1 LFPSCRVEILTGF
14 AVVPQVRLTSQ
25 ASVEE
30 QKSQNALLSGGLV
43 GFGMQDSAG
52 KSATLVVATNF
63 TDFEKNP
70 PIDLATEKP
79 LLYFY
84 RRNFTRLQRAIF
96 SVQSNW
102 SMEAGT
108 GDQTLPPG

>member
-1 LFPSCRVEILTGF
+1 V
-14 AVVPQVRLTSQ
+14 VVPFL
-25 ASVEE
+25 VELNG
-30 QKSQNALLSGGLV
+30 QKP
-43 GFGMQDSAG
+43 
-52 KSATLVVATNF
+52 TLGQLTNF
-63 TDFEKNP
+63 TDFWKNL